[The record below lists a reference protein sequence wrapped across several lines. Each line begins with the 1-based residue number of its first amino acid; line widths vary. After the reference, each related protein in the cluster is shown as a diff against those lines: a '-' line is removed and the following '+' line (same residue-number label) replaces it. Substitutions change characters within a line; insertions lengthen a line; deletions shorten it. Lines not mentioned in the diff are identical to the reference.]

1 MVYTK
6 TMILFF
12 YGEDTYRLKQKL
24 KDLKEKYISAS
35 LGDTNLKTLDGKSE
49 NADNI
54 IRQVLAYPF
63 LAKTRLVILENFLK
77 EGKKEVQ
84 DKIGDFLP
92 KVPETTV
99 LVFTED
105 NMPDKRTSLF
115 KKLNKPKVAQEFK
128 PLDDGGVKSWIR
140 AEVEYFNGEI
150 EQLAVEKL
158 FEFVGSDLWRLSN
171 EIQKLVSYN
180 QKISIDTVQLLVR
193 PQTSSDIFALV
204 DALANRNKKRSF
216 SEYYR
221 LIENSE
227 NELYVLSMIVYQ
239 YRNMLVVRD
248 FVERGVNSQYELA
261 KVSKLHPFV
270 AGKTMNLVRNYTLI
284 ELKKIYEE
292 LLNFDIAVK
301 TGKMESKVAM
311 DVLVAKLTV

>member
-35 LGDTNLKTLDGKSE
+35 LGDTNLKTLDGKTE

-77 EGKKEVQ
+77 EAKKEVQ
-84 DKIGDFLP
+84 DKIGEFLV

-128 PLDDGGVKSWIR
+128 PLDDGGVMSWIR
-140 AEVEYFNGEI
+140 AEVEHFEGEI
-150 EQLAVEKL
+150 EPLAVEKL
-158 FEFVGSDLWRLSN
+158 FEFVGADLWRLSN
-171 EIQKLVSYN
+171 EIQKLIAYN
-180 QKISIDTVQLLVR
+180 QKISTDSIELLIR

-204 DALANRNKKRSF
+204 DALAHRNKKRSF

-221 LIENSE
+221 LIENGE

-248 FVERGVNSQYELA
+248 FVERGVSSQYELA
-261 KVSKLHPFV
+261 KVAKLHPFV
-270 AGKTMNLVRNYTLI
+270 AGKTMNLVRNYTLL
-284 ELKKIYEE
+284 ELKKIYDE
-292 LLNFDIAVK
+292 LSNFDIAVK

-311 DVLVAKLTV
+311 DVLITRLTD